1 MHAAIGDRIVVPS
14 HKVGTPQRTGEVLGV
29 GPEGGPPYR
38 VRWDDTRH
46 EALFFPS
53 ADAYVER
60 ATEKPV
66 ESKQ

>member
-14 HKVGTPQRTGEVLGV
+14 HKVGMPQRTGEVLGV
-29 GPEGGPPYR
+29 GPGGGPPYR
-38 VRWDDTRH
+38 VLWSDTGH

-53 ADAYVER
+53 ADAFVEHE
-60 ATEKPV
+60 AAKHA

>member
-14 HKVGTPQRTGEVLGV
+14 HKVGTPQRRGQVIGV

-53 ADAYVER
+53 ADAYVEHD
-60 ATEKPV
+60 TGQKD
-66 ESKQ
+66 ESN